1 MDLFAKVWLILINT
15 HEMYFLANSVLI
27 YLNTQISLAIK
38 EEDMCGSCVQQM
50 LWYSVWYIFL
60 HLVLCGFALCHYF

>member
-50 LWYSVWYIFL
+50 LWYSV
-60 HLVLCGFALCHYF
+60 